1 MSEIPLLP
9 SSKFCQVDSGLLP
22 NGLSMP
28 RPVTTTRLMRC
39 AASER
44 VEYEW
49 VYILLLKIKV
59 VDSEL
64 GINIFQ
70 TVKTIQAVIKPPE
83 IITLV

>member
-1 MSEIPLLP
+1 
-9 SSKFCQVDSGLLP
+9 
-22 NGLSMP
+22 
-28 RPVTTTRLMRC
+28 MRC

-59 VDSEL
+59 VDFEL

-83 IITLV
+83 IITLA